1 MHTLEEPRREDLGA
15 LVGEHK
21 QGDTQLWLFRKGLFV
36 EQKRHKFAGGFDDI
50 RGVYVENKGGTV
62 KLRLPGRLWVRLP
75 GGEAADATVRGLL
88 RMVMQALLRRGVTEY
103 DRGQAVDF
111 GAVRLSKDSIAVR
124 RLVGWKRLP
133 LSKLSGFA
141 VRNGWLFLDTGDARP
156 EPFAEVRVGRIANLE
171 VLLALLRK
179 ARGDADL
186 VQPANALRHRSRGKT
201 WLSRPTH
208 ALSRRP
214 RTFAKA
220 LARWSVY
227 AAAIA
232 AGGYLG
238 TRYDLAAMATSWLET
253 LRPYYH
259 WLTPF

>member
-1 MHTLEEPRREDLGA
+1 MHTLEEPLREDLGA

-21 QGDTQLWLFRKGLFV
+21 QGDTVLWLFRKGLFV

-62 KLRLPGRLWVRLP
+62 KLRLPGRLWVRLS
-75 GGEAADATVRGLL
+75 GGDVQADPTLRGLL
-88 RMVMQALLRRGVTEY
+88 RMAMQALLRRGVTEY

-111 GAVRLSKDSIAVR
+111 GAVRLSKDSIAVKR
-124 RLVGWKRLP
+124 ALGWKRLP

-141 VRNGWLFLDTGDARP
+141 VRNGWLFLDTGDQQP
-156 EPFAEVRVGRIANLE
+156 EPFAEVRVRRVANLE
-171 VLLALLRK
+171 VLMALLRK
-179 ARGDADL
+179 ARADADL

-220 LARWSVY
+220 LARWTLY

-232 AGGYLG
+232 AGGFLG
-238 TRYDLAAMATSWLET
+238 TRYDLMAIAAGWLES

-259 WLTPF
+259 WLS